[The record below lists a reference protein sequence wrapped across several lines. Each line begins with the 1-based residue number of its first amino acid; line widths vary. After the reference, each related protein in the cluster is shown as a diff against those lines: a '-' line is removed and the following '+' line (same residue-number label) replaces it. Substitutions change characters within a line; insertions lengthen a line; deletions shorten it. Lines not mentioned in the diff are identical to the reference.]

1 MSSRGPLRDAAA
13 SLDLSLSDEAYN
25 AINVHLALL
34 RKWAPRVN
42 LVSVGD
48 LPHAEYR
55 HAADAL
61 SLLRLESFQTTTG
74 RLIDVGSGAGF
85 PGIPLAAVRR
95 DLDITLLEPRLKR
108 GAFITQVLAQAGL
121 SNARWYSGRLPDP
134 SLHGMF
140 DVVVSRATFPPPLL
154 IERVTPLLKPGGII
168 FVMSAAEIQLPHNAQ
183 LVERDAFVLQ
193 GLERR
198 LTAVR
203 VQNMETESS

>member
-34 RKWAPRVN
+34 RKWALRVN

-61 SLLRLESFQTTTG
+61 SLLRLESFRTTTG

-183 LVERDAFVLQ
+183 LVERDTFVLQ

-203 VQNMETESS
+203 VHNTETESS